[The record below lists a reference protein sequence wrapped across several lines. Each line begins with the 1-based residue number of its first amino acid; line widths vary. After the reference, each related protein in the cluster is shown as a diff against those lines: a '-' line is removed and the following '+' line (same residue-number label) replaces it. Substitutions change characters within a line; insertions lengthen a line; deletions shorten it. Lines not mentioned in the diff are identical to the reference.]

1 MCAKS
6 EALKRANKRITMLND
21 SYNEM
26 YEEQLD
32 LLSALIHIKETTMDI
47 ETMEYARLVLSD
59 YWSTKH

>member
-6 EALKRANKRITMLND
+6 EALKRANKRITMLSD